1 MGCGLAALFHG
12 RHEIIHIKDK
22 FGRGDLP
29 DEEWIKALGAEGKWS
44 ILSGDT
50 NIAKKRPTREI
61 LLSNNL
67 VGFFPAPAIM
77 RLDLARKT
85 GRILYLW
92 DVMEQQSRIV
102 SRGCFQ
108 LPISSPTL
116 RQIG

>member
-1 MGCGLAALFHG
+1 MGRGLSALFHG

-50 NIAKKRPTREI
+50 NIARKKPTREI

-77 RLDLARKT
+77 KLDLARKT

-92 DVMEQQSRIV
+92 DVM
-102 SRGCFQ
+102 
-108 LPISSPTL
+108 
-116 RQIG
+116 